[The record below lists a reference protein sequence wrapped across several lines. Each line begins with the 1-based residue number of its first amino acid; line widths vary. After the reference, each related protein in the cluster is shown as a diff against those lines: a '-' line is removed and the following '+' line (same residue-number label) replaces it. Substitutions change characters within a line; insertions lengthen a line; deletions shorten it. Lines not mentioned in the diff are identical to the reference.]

1 MAASGAHQ
9 WAKQGAKQGAK
20 QEEDRQDPP
29 AVMRP
34 AAGLP
39 AMHRARWVPWE
50 LRMHPGGQRPAV
62 DQAAEPTASVLFVT
76 TTCCF
81 VETKAATFTL

>member
-1 MAASGAHQ
+1 
-9 WAKQGAKQGAK
+9 
-20 QEEDRQDPP
+20 
-29 AVMRP
+29 
-34 AAGLP
+34 
-39 AMHRARWVPWE
+39 
-50 LRMHPGGQRPAV
+50 MHPGGQRPAV